1 MVSVN
6 VEKKYGSR
14 TNLQDSTDNN
24 NDGRTQPVDLVV
36 NLETDDRPSGTESII
51 VESRPYMRIS

>member
-1 MVSVN
+1 MLSVN

-14 TNLQDSTDNN
+14 TNFQDSTDNN

-36 NLETDDRPSGTESII
+36 NLETDDRPSGTAIII
-51 VESRPYMRIS
+51 VQSRTYMRIS

>member
-24 NDGRTQPVDLVV
+24 NDGRTQAVDLVV

-51 VESRPYMRIS
+51 VQSGIYMCIS

>member
-14 TNLQDSTDNN
+14 TNLQDPTDNN

-51 VESRPYMRIS
+51 VQSRAYMCIS